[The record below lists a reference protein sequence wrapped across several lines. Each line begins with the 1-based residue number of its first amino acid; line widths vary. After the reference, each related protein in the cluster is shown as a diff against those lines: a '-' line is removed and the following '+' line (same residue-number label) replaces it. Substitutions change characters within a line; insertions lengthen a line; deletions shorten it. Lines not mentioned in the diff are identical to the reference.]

1 MLTSIDF
8 LNMVSPNK
16 FQEPITFIFGGPEL
30 FIDLGST
37 VNLTCVIKHLPDPPL
52 SVHWMHNNEVS

>member
-1 MLTSIDF
+1 
-8 LNMVSPNK
+8 MV
-16 FQEPITFIFGGPEL
+16 EPLTFIFGGPEL

-52 SVHWMHNNEVS
+52 TVHWMHNNEVSDVNAFISNNSRM